1 MQLPI
6 VIGLRRSRILACLL
20 WMAWGLVALV
30 AALSPIAMF
39 SKLLIGLASCW
50 MAFAARK
57 RLQPLVREIRLECDG
72 QISVSL
78 NDGAFYV
85 VRCLPRAVVHPWLTV
100 LRLETKDGGR
110 YMVLFTVDTLA
121 PDIFRRLR
129 VFLRWKASF
138 NECVDGV

>member
-6 VIGLRRSRILACLL
+6 VIGLHRSRILACSL
-20 WMAWGLVALV
+20 WVAWGLVAVV

-39 SKLLIGLASCW
+39 SKLLIGGVSCW
-50 MAFAARK
+50 VVFAARK
-57 RLQPLVREIRLECDG
+57 GLQPLVREIRLECDG

-78 NDGAFYV
+78 NDGAFCV
-85 VRCLPRAVVHPWLTV
+85 ARCLPRAVVHPWLTV
-100 LRLETKDGGR
+100 LRLEVDGGAR
-110 YMVLFTVDTLA
+110 YTVLFTVDTLE

-138 NECVDGV
+138 NECVDGA